1 MQIKYTPHF
10 LSKIEDVFSQSDY
23 VLRFEKG
30 TFKSGY
36 CVLNDQKVVVVN
48 KYYSL
53 EGKINCLVDIL
64 KNVPLDTTKMEDK
77 NKVFYLGLAQNQ
89 LNIES

>member
-77 NKVFYLGLAQNQ
+77 NKVFYLELAQNQ

>member
-64 KNVPLDTTKMEDK
+64 KHVPLDTTKMEDK
-77 NKVFYLGLAQNQ
+77 NKLFYLELSQNQ
-89 LNIES
+89 LSIES

>member
-10 LSKIEDVFSQSDY
+10 LSKIEDVFAQSDY
-23 VLRFEKG
+23 GLRFEKG

-36 CVLNDQKVVVVN
+36 CILNEQKIVVVN

-64 KNVPLDTTKMEDK
+64 RNIPLNTDKMEEK
-77 NKVFYLGLAQNQ
+77 NKVFYTELSQNQ
-89 LNIES
+89 LSIES

>member
-10 LSKIEDVFSQSDY
+10 LSKIEDVFAQSDY
-23 VLRFEKG
+23 DLRFEKG

-36 CVLNDQKVVVVN
+36 CILNEQKIVVVN

-64 KNVPLDTTKMEDK
+64 RNIPLNTDKMEEK
-77 NKVFYLGLAQNQ
+77 NKVFYTELSQNQ
-89 LNIES
+89 LSIES

>member
-30 TFKSGY
+30 NFKSGY

-53 EGKINCLVDIL
+53 EGKINCLIDIL
-64 KNVPLDTTKMEDK
+64 KNVPLETSKMEEK
-77 NKVFYLGLAQNQ
+77 NRVFYSELTNNQ
-89 LNIES
+89 LSI

>member
-77 NKVFYLGLAQNQ
+77 NKLFYLELSKNQ
-89 LNIES
+89 LSIES

>member
-64 KNVPLDTTKMEDK
+64 KNVPLDTAKMEDK
-77 NKVFYLGLAQNQ
+77 NKVFYLELAQNQ

>member
-36 CVLNDQKVVVVN
+36 CVLNEQKVVVVN
-48 KYYSL
+48 KFYSL
-53 EGKINCLVDIL
+53 EGKVSCLIDIL
-64 KNVPLDTTKMEDK
+64 KNVNLDCSNMEEK
-77 NKVFYLGLAQNQ
+77 NKAFYNEIA
-89 LNIES
+89 LNNSVS

>member
-10 LSKIEDVFSQSDY
+10 LSKIEDIFSQSDY

-30 TFKSGY
+30 TFRSGY

-48 KYYSL
+48 KFYSL
-53 EGKINCLVDIL
+53 DGKINCLLEIL
-64 KNVPLDTTKMEDK
+64 KTLELDNTRMEPK
-77 NKVFYLGLAQNQ
+77 NKQFYEEIRNVQT
-89 LNIES
+89 